1 MLMLEPNDF
10 AESRSQYDI
19 HGHGAM
25 VADRGRTD
33 AYAQALRARLTPD
46 SVVLDIGAG
55 AGILTLLA
63 CQAGARKVYAVESD
77 GIIEVARESV
87 ARNGYADRVELIQAF
102 STAIDLP
109 EKVDVIV
116 SEVHGVLPFYDD
128 GLPSIIDAR
137 RRFLRPGGHMIPMR
151 ETVSVAVVAAPDAYQ
166 WIVGPWENSYG
177 FDCAGARR
185 RSLCTWMRLRCAPE
199 QLLVEPKV
207 WSVLDYLDLQ
217 SPSARGQA
225 SWTVANA
232 GQAHGLCVWFDC
244 ETAPGSGFSNSPL
257 SGERH
262 VFSNGFLPWSEPCEL
277 EVGDQ
282 VDVEVRVDMVQS
294 DLTFSWNT
302 VVRGSGSPGPIKER
316 FRQSELQGTPISAD
330 WLRKSD
336 GSFVPSPNREA
347 QIEKLMLGLLFE
359 GLSLEE
365 ISRRVSEQFPDRF
378 PTWRDALVR
387 VGEMSRRYSR

>member
-1 MLMLEPNDF
+1 MDIDENWETPGN
-10 AESRSQYDI
+10 YDI
-19 HGHGAM
+19 HGYGAM
-25 VADRGRTD
+25 VADHGRTD
-33 AYAQALRARLTPD
+33 AYARALRDRLTPD

-55 AGILTLLA
+55 PGILTLLA

-87 ARNGYADRVELIQAF
+87 ARNGYTDRVELIQAF

-116 SEVHGVLPFYDD
+116 SDLHGVFPFYAD
-128 GLPSIIDAR
+128 GLTSLIDAR
-137 RRFLRPGGHMIPMR
+137 NRFLKPGGFMIPMR
-151 ETVSVAVVAAPDAYQ
+151 ETVSVVVVAAPDAYE
-166 WIVGPWENSYG
+166 WIVGPWESTAG
-177 FDCAGARR
+177 FDGTAARQ
-185 RSLCTWMRLRCAPE
+185 RSLCTWMRMRCAPE

-217 SPSARGQA
+217 SPSARGQV
-225 SWTVANA
+225 SWTIANA
-232 GQAHGLCVWFDC
+232 GQGHGVCVWFDC
-244 ETAPGSGFSNSPL
+244 ETAPGLGFSNSPL

-262 VFSNGFLPWSEPCEL
+262 VYMNGFFPWSEPCQL
-277 EVGDQ
+277 EAGDQ
-282 VDVEVRVDMVQS
+282 VDIEIRVDMVQS

-302 VVRGSGSPGPIKER
+302 VVRGPGSPGPVKAW

-336 GSFVPSPNREA
+336 ASFVPSPNREA
-347 QIEKLMLGLLFE
+347 DIDKLMLDLLFE

-365 ISRRVSEQFPDRF
+365 MSQRVSERFPDRF

-387 VGEMSRRYSR
+387 VGDMSRRYSR

>member
-1 MLMLEPNDF
+1 MDIDDNWEK
-10 AESRSQYDI
+10 RGGYDI

-25 VADRGRTD
+25 VADLGRTN
-33 AYAQALRARLTPD
+33 AYAQALGARLTPD

-87 ARNGYADRVELIQAF
+87 ARSGYSDRVELIQAF

-116 SEVHGVLPFYDD
+116 SEVHGVLPFHGD
-128 GLPSIIDAR
+128 GLTSLIDAR
-137 RRFLRPGGHMIPMR
+137 NRFLRPGGFMIPMR
-151 ETVSVAVVAAPDAYQ
+151 ETVSVAVVALPDAYE
-166 WIVGPWENSYG
+166 WIVGPWENSFG

-207 WSVLDYLDLQ
+207 WSVLDYQDLQ

-225 SWTVANA
+225 SWTIAHA
-232 GQAHGLCVWFDC
+232 CKAHGVCAWFDC
-244 ETAPGSGFSNSPL
+244 ETAPGCGFSNSPL

-262 VFSNGFLPWSEPCEL
+262 VFANGFFSWSEPCQL
-277 EVGDQ
+277 EAGDQ
-282 VDVEVRVDMVQS
+282 VDIEVRVDMVQS

-302 VVRGSGSPGPIKER
+302 VVRGSGSPGPIKAR

-336 GSFVPSPNREA
+336 ASFVPSPNREA
-347 QIEKLMLGLLFE
+347 DIDKLMLELLFE

-365 ISRRVSEQFPDRF
+365 ISQRVSEQFPDRF

-387 VGEMSRRYSR
+387 AGDMSRRYSR